1 MQEPT
6 PSTSVKT
13 PAKTHAMVLSRKES
27 SSVII
32 SSGIAEKLSL
42 GFPDTKQKQ
51 YYFGSYPEGNAQIL
65 KANPFLPEGE
75 RMDLDDGGII
85 KLGSVISDAMVA
97 VSAIKPAKVD
107 LQDALLAALLGPD
120 TSQKFHDASIRFG
133 VNDEGF
139 TVIKVEHE
147 TARDILTKDGIR
159 SPGGVTDRITISLQ
173 RQCPLVEGEL
183 VEINGQTAV
192 VGEILSSAEMTAM
205 ANMPKVDAIV
215 PDSIGLLSEDGKMFR
230 AELTRSRP
238 HAIEC
243 IQARRIGTFQCK
255 EQWPD
260 TSSNPI
266 AQEIS
271 ANQIAWLLNHGFEET
286 AKELAILKSDERVH
300 RHKLQEFANGNG
312 ESPLSV
318 DVAAPESLFEVVE
331 YLRVLGLDVQADAM
345 RQRVRFGLSP
355 ASDQQRAAVAP
366 KVMENGRLFNSR
378 TQSPEQGGL
387 LCERIFGPATHSRRR
402 TGARIELS
410 SPIIPI
416 IHRLGEHPLLSRVL
430 EMEISD
436 IEKILSGQLA
446 LDRALQIQT
455 STDTTCEY
463 FGSIAIEQLL
473 HNCSNQFAL
482 DPKDLVCRF
491 VYVLPPDYRTAEF
504 LNTRFFL
511 RDDLNLLYSR
521 IVSWNRRLDSW
532 SKSAASPQQ
541 IEYGRLMLQRSVD
554 NLYANEWLEEPSV
567 NDEHLPHRSVLKLLE
582 DKLCR
587 SVTKPVD
594 WSGAARVISDC
605 SLTNQDCSLP
615 VALFDTL
622 QCRSEHPVFL
632 SGSEGFVACSP
643 LRSSEHVIRI
653 SQESLSRL
661 NLKPGDQ
668 CHVFRPLTSTALQDA
683 TDLKKQYPKNS
694 NFESDRPR
702 RSYELNDLFNAI
714 SSNDPWHLD
723 SPEGFMLAGY
733 GNFHH
738 LADGDAVLPGSET
751 RELPEIKR
759 YPPSIADVQEVIES
773 LAFESLLLTTPSS
786 KAGLDKTLNGA
797 GRIGGK
803 PLLPSGT
810 EWPREDG
817 VAVPFLAQF
826 PVDPQFNA
834 SLPFDLTEPMVLT
847 IFWADHWWSIGNT
860 NVPCILLHKPKELVL
875 TEPPPGTTERPQLQ
889 VRLEAKRQLPDPQQI
904 LSVLNTCFGK
914 LPSEIVDALHE
925 SLKEDD
931 RQITKNSRLGGNAYW
946 IQEKRPHFMAQL
958 IAHDLPGMDFGDAGC
973 LYIVGAESSGLRG
986 YVQCH

>member
-1 MQEPT
+1 MQEPA
-6 PSTSVKT
+6 PSTSG
-13 PAKTHAMVLSRKES
+13 KTHAKTYAMVLPHKES

-32 SSGIAEKLSL
+32 CSEIAEKLSL
-42 GFPDTKQKQ
+42 GFTDTIQKQ
-51 YYFGSYPEGNAQIL
+51 YYFYSYPQGNAQIL
-65 KANPFLPEGE
+65 KANPFLPESE
-75 RMDLDDGGII
+75 RKDLDDGGII
-85 KLGSVISDAMVA
+85 KLGSVISDGMVA

-107 LQDALLAALLGPD
+107 LQDALLSALLGPE

-173 RQCPLVEGEL
+173 RQCPLVEGEP

-192 VGEILSSAEMTAM
+192 VGGILSSAEMTAM

-215 PDSIGLLSEDGKMFR
+215 PDSIGLLGEDGKTCR

-238 HAIEC
+238 NAIEC
-243 IQARRIGTFQCK
+243 IQARRISTFQCK

-260 TSSNPI
+260 TSSNQI
-266 AQEIS
+266 AQEIN

-286 AKELAILKSDERVH
+286 AKELAILKSDDRVH
-300 RHKLQEFANGNG
+300 RHQLQEFANGNG

-318 DVAAPESLFEVVE
+318 EVAAPESLFEVVE

-345 RQRVRFGLSP
+345 RQRVRLELSP
-355 ASDQQRAAVAP
+355 ASDQQRAAIAP

-378 TQSPEQGGL
+378 TQSPEPGGL

-446 LDRALQIQT
+446 LDRALQLQT
-455 STDTTCEY
+455 STDSTCEY
-463 FGSIAIEQLL
+463 FGSVAIEQLL
-473 HNCSNQFAL
+473 QNCSNQFAL
-482 DPKDLVCRF
+482 DPKDFVCRS
-491 VYVLPPDYRTAEF
+491 VYVLPPDYRPAEF

-521 IVSWNRRLDSW
+521 IVLWNRRLDAW
-532 SKSAASPQQ
+532 IKSAASPKQ

-554 NLYANEWLEEPSV
+554 NLHANEWLDEPSF
-567 NDEHLPHRSVLKLLE
+567 DENHQPHRSVFKLLE
-582 DKLCR
+582 DKLCGA
-587 SVTKPVD
+587 VTKPVD
-594 WSGAARVISDC
+594 WSGAARVISDR
-605 SLTNQDCSLP
+605 SMTNQDCSLP
-615 VALFDTL
+615 AALFDTL
-622 QCRSEHPVFL
+622 QCRSEHPVLL
-632 SGSEGFVACSP
+632 SGAEGFVACSP

-661 NLKPGDQ
+661 NLKQGEQ
-668 CHVFRPLTSTALQDA
+668 CHVFRPLTSTALQEA
-683 TDLKKQYPKNS
+683 TDLKIRYPKSS
-694 NFESDRPR
+694 NFESDLPR

-714 SSNDPWHLD
+714 SSIDPWHLD

-733 GNFHH
+733 GNFHQ

-759 YPPSIADVQEVIES
+759 NPPSIADVQEVIES
-773 LAFESLLLTTPSS
+773 LAFKSLLLTTPAAKSDS
-786 KAGLDKTLNGA
+786 GEPLNGA
-797 GRIGGK
+797 GRIGGS
-803 PLLPSGT
+803 PWLPSGT
-810 EWPREDG
+810 EWPHEDG

-826 PVDPQFNA
+826 PIDPEFNA
-834 SLPFDLTEPMVLT
+834 SFPFDLAEPMVLT
-847 IFWADHWWSIGNT
+847 IFWADHWWSTGNT
-860 NVPCILLHKPKELVL
+860 NAPSILLHKSEDLVL
-875 TEPPPGTTERPQLQ
+875 YQPPPGTTERPQLQ
-889 VRLEAKRQLPDPQQI
+889 VRLKAKRQLPDSGQI
-904 LSVLNTCFGK
+904 LSVFNTCFGK
-914 LPSEIVDALHE
+914 LPSETVNALRE
-925 SLKEDD
+925 SLTEDE
-931 RQITKNSRLGGNAYW
+931 RQIAKSSRLGGNAYW
-946 IQEKRPHFMAQL
+946 IQEKRPHFIAQL
-958 IAHDLPGMDFGDAGC
+958 FAHDLPGMDFGDAGC